1 MFSQSDGRSVWT
13 VNWTAT
19 AAVSF
24 YYYGKFFGL
33 RFSEQTDLTYKQI
46 EQGFDNPNR
55 RYMEYHAM
63 KEFLIVQTVSVN
75 SKE

>member
-1 MFSQSDGRSVWT
+1 MGGVFGLSTGQQLLQT
-13 VNWTAT
+13 
-19 AAVSF
+19 VSF

-55 RYMEYHAM
+55 RYMEYHAK